1 MKNLFNEFM
10 LMLGIA
16 VVYYGVTY
24 AFDDSLA
31 LCVFAGVAF
40 IGAAFYG
47 AMLADD
53 EKKGK

>member
-16 VVYYGVTY
+16 VVYYGTVY
-24 AFDDSLA
+24 AMEDTIA

-47 AMLADD
+47 AMLTDD